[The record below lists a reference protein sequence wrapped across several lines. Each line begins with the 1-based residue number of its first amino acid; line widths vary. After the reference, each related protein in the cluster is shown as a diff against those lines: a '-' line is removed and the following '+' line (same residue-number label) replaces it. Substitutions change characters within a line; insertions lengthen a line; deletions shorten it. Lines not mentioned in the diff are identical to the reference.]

1 MTKPNHRV
9 RAGII
14 GAGHMGRYHVA
25 AYSELFN
32 VDLVGVCDVNP
43 QKAELAAA
51 PFGVPTYTD
60 YRQLFGKVDVV
71 SVAVPT
77 HLHYEVARDLLEH
90 GIHVLLEKPVCPT
103 LEQARDLFRIAGE
116 RDLALHIGHVERFNG
131 ATQEMKK
138 IVEQPYLVESRRFG
152 PWTGRITDAG
162 VVLDL
167 LIHDLDIVLNLVDR
181 PVVKLDVQGQKIR
194 SEFEDLVTVQMQFDT
209 GTQATMLASRVSEE
223 KIRTLTVHQPNA
235 YVFLDYSNQEI
246 HIHRQAGSSVAMT
259 SQHLSY
265 RQESI
270 IERLFVH
277 KGNPL
282 KFEIQHF
289 IEHATDKSKRKV
301 NVDQELRSLA
311 VALRLLELLKDGQ

>member
-1 MTKPNHRV
+1 VAETNRV

-32 VDLVGVCDVNP
+32 VELVGVCDVDP
-43 QKAELAAA
+43 QKAEAAAA
-51 PFGVPTYTD
+51 PFGLPVFTD
-60 YRQLFGKVDVV
+60 YRDLFGKVDAV

-77 HLHYEVARDLLEH
+77 HLHYEVARDVLEH
-90 GIHVLLEKPVCPT
+90 GIHVLLEKPITPS
-103 LEQARDLFRIAGE
+103 LAEADSLFRLATE
-116 RDLALHIGHVERFNG
+116 RDLVLHIGHVERFNG
-131 ATQEMKK
+131 AIQEMKK
-138 IVEQPYLVESRRFG
+138 IVDRPYLVESRRIG

-181 PVVKLDVQGQKIR
+181 PVRKLVVQGRTIR
-194 SEFEDLVTVQMQFDT
+194 SEFEDLVTVQMEFDT
-209 GTQATMLASRVSEE
+209 GTLATMLASRVSEE
-223 KIRTLTVHQPNA
+223 KIRTLNVHQANA
-235 YVFLDYSNQEI
+235 YISLDYSNQEI
-246 HIHRQAGSSVAMT
+246 HIHRQAGSSSALT
-259 SQHLSY
+259 SQHLKY

-289 IEHATDKSKRKV
+289 LEHATDKSKRDL
-301 NVDQELRSLA
+301 NVDNELRSLT
-311 VALRLLELLKDGQ
+311 VALQVLDQLKG

>member
-1 MTKPNHRV
+1 MAETNRV

-32 VDLVGVCDVNP
+32 VELVGVCDVDP
-43 QKAELAAA
+43 QKAEAAAA
-51 PFGVPTYTD
+51 PFGLPVFTD
-60 YRQLFGKVDVV
+60 YRDLFGKVDAV

-77 HLHYEVARDLLEH
+77 HLHYEVARDVLEH
-90 GIHVLLEKPVCPT
+90 GIHVLLEKPITPS
-103 LEQARDLFRIAGE
+103 LAEADSLFRLATE
-116 RDLALHIGHVERFNG
+116 RDLVLHIGHVERFNG
-131 ATQEMKK
+131 AIQEMKK
-138 IVEQPYLVESRRFG
+138 IVDRPYLVESRRIG

-181 PVVKLDVQGQKIR
+181 PVRKLVVQGRTIR
-194 SEFEDLVTVQMQFDT
+194 SEFEDLVTVQMEFDT
-209 GTQATMLASRVSEE
+209 GTLATMLASRVSEE
-223 KIRTLTVHQPNA
+223 KIRTLNVHQANA
-235 YVFLDYSNQEI
+235 YISLDYSNQEI
-246 HIHRQAGSSVAMT
+246 HIHRQAGSSSALT
-259 SQHLSY
+259 SQHLKY

-289 IEHATDKSKRKV
+289 LEHATDKSKRDL
-301 NVDQELRSLA
+301 NVDNELRSLT
-311 VALRLLELLKDGQ
+311 VALQVLDQLKG